1 MGMAACVS
9 YTICQ
14 RIACFWQPEPELPV
28 GIRNGSSF
36 RLFDEKAHVRKR
48 PVMLICDAPR
58 NDRTRLTAQQ
68 RRHEKKRPKN
78 SP

>member
-36 RLFDEKAHVRKR
+36 RLFEEKAHVRKR
-48 PVMLICDAPR
+48 PVMLICDRTAASAREKAPKE
-58 NDRTRLTAQQ
+58 QPIIVW
-68 RRHEKKRPKN
+68 KGW
-78 SP
+78 